1 MQHPVSIDELV
12 SAVRPS
18 VVRLSSGRG
27 AGSGT
32 ILGRRGFLVTNAH
45 VASEGPIAVV
55 AGDGVRAEASIVAA
69 NPDLDLALFRAP
81 DLDVDPL
88 PLGPHDSGRPGQI
101 VVALGYPGGE
111 AISVRAGIIAAHQVA
126 SHQDSARGGG
136 RTLLFSDLRL
146 APGFS
151 GGPMVDAEGR
161 VVAIS
166 TQIVGGIA
174 AGVPVESLRRFLR
187 EAALEVFDGTAKADR
202 DPCARR
208 RAG

>member
-55 AGDGVRAEASIVAA
+55 TGDGVRAEASIVAA

-81 DLDVDPL
+81 DLAVDPL
-88 PLGPHDSGRPGQI
+88 PLGPRDSGRPGQI

-111 AISVRAGIIAAHQVA
+111 ALSVRAGVVS
-126 SHQDSARGGG
+126 SHQRWADREG

-202 DPCARR
+202 DPGARR